1 MGSRGSL
8 FIEFIEKCQK
18 AKLCGAL
25 QYAIWDGK
33 PQRGH
38 THAHADKHTQ
48 ARSTQA
54 HRFRGYLLRRE
65 GDMLECPSLDR
76 HQKGAETANGVPYD
90 APTNQK
96 QPKREGPAE
105 VRRPMST
112 KILRGPCTG
121 RYRLTEKTL
130 RSESQNTRVCVYYFR
145 TYYKAVCGGGGGQ

>member
-48 ARSTQA
+48 TTGNWASAAAPFYSLLCTVLYFTLFFTL
-54 HRFRGYLLRRE
+54 HGPITLLYL
-65 GDMLECPSLDR
+65 P
-76 HQKGAETANGVPYD
+76 
-90 APTNQK
+90 
-96 QPKREGPAE
+96 
-105 VRRPMST
+105 
-112 KILRGPCTG
+112 
-121 RYRLTEKTL
+121 LTI
-130 RSESQNTRVCVYYFR
+130 
-145 TYYKAVCGGGGGQ
+145 